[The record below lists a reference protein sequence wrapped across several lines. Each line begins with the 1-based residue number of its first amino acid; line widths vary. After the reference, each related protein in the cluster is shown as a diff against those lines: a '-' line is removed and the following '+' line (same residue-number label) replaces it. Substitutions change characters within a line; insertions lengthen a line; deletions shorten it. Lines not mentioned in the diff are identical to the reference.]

1 MLQVTEYDRAA
12 AVEYAHRW
20 AYGRNPRYLDFSNLG
35 GDCTNFASQC
45 VYAGAGVMNET
56 PVYGWFYRSGNDRT
70 ASWTGVK
77 YFYAFLIRNLGEGPF
92 AVETSLSQIEPGD
105 PIQIITAGN
114 TAYHHT
120 PIVVRV
126 DGTPTI
132 DTVYVAAHSNDCD
145 CRPLSSYKLR
155 MMRCLH
161 IEGVRKQ
168 I

>member
-1 MLQVTEYDRAA
+1 MLQVFPYDREA

-20 AYGRNPRYLDFSNLG
+20 AYRRNPRYLDFSNLG

-45 VYAGAGVMNET
+45 LYAGAGVMNET
-56 PVYGWFYRSGNDRT
+56 PTFGWYYRSAGDRT
-70 ASWTGVK
+70 PSWTGVR
-77 YFYAFLIRNLGEGPF
+77 YFYEFLIRNLAEGPF
-92 AVETSLSQIEPGD
+92 ARETSLSAVEPGD
-105 PIQIITAGN
+105 LIQIVTAGN
-114 TAYHHT
+114 SVYHHT
-120 PIVVRV
+120 PVVVRV
-126 DGTPTI
+126 EGSPSA
-132 DTVYVAAHSNDCD
+132 DTVFIAAHSSDCD